1 MSEDRTFT
9 VAEAEAE
16 LDELRERL
24 PRLRDARRTLIAS
37 SHRIE
42 EAVALDGGGV
52 AGTDWFAAQQVLK
65 AEVTYLADR
74 GILLKDPET
83 GLVIDPPSPAAGP
96 EARLLEEEDG
106 RVLRAALDEMGDPCR
121 EVLELRYF
129 ADLGYDDISNLLGIN
144 AKTVSSRLSKCL
156 DRLEEIG
163 AY

>member
-83 GLVIDPPSPAAGP
+83 GLVDFPADREGRTVYLCW
-96 EARLLEEEDG
+96 RLGED
-106 RVLRAALDEMGDPCR
+106 RVSWYHE
-121 EVLELRYF
+121 
-129 ADLGYDDISNLLGIN
+129 
-144 AKTVSSRLSKCL
+144 VSSGFAGR
-156 DRLEEIG
+156 RPW
-163 AY
+163 

>member
-1 MSEDRTFT
+1 MSEERTFT

-16 LDELRERL
+16 LDELRDRL

-65 AEVTYLADR
+65 TEVIYLAER

-83 GLVIDPPSPAAGP
+83 GLVDFPADR
-96 EARLLEEEDG
+96 EG
-106 RVLRAALDEMGDPCR
+106 RVVYLCWR
-121 EVLELRYF
+121 
-129 ADLGYDDISNLLGIN
+129 LGE
-144 AKTVSSRLSKCL
+144 
-156 DRLEEIG
+156 DRLAWYHEITSG
-163 AY
+163 FGGRRPL

>member
-1 MSEDRTFT
+1 MSEDGTFT

-83 GLVIDPPSPAAGP
+83 GLVDFPADREGRTVYLCW
-96 EARLLEEEDG
+96 RLGED
-106 RVLRAALDEMGDPCR
+106 RVSWYHE
-121 EVLELRYF
+121 
-129 ADLGYDDISNLLGIN
+129 
-144 AKTVSSRLSKCL
+144 VSSGFAGR
-156 DRLEEIG
+156 RPW
-163 AY
+163 